1 MAGRSFTA
9 AAGLIFNTVRA
20 DRVKEFEV
28 FLGHLRIAL
37 DKATDPVVQA
47 QAKSWRMFKATEP
60 GPNGTVM
67 YVFAFDPATKGGDYG
82 LGRILADAYPDTA
95 QLSEIW
101 LLYKNS
107 VTSGGTLLNLTPL
120 TPVVPPNDPTA
131 TPPGARPAAGAA
143 ATPVGPPPAPVV
155 PVR

>member
-1 MAGRSFTA
+1 M
-9 AAGLIFNTVRA
+9 IFNTVRP

-37 DKATDPVVQA
+37 DKATDPLVQA
-47 QAKSWRMFKATEP
+47 QAKSWRMYRATEA

-67 YVFAFDPATKGGDYG
+67 YVFAFDPATKGADYG

-95 QLSEIW
+95 YLSEIW

-107 VTSGGTLLNLTPL
+107 VTSGGTLLNLVPL
-120 TPVVPPNDPTA
+120 TPVVPPTAPTA
-131 TPPGARPAAGAA
+131 LPPVGPAAGS
-143 ATPVGPPPAPVV
+143 PAPASPAPAD